1 MLFTAHLLFQ
11 VPARAA
17 QCWVSFSEGAQQSDQ
32 VLSLIINCIT
42 DLPLIINPLGILT
55 LRSWRKNSH
64 NQSVSEGMEENLMMI
79 STDSKEF
86 EDAFF
91 KSKTTSL

>member
-1 MLFTAHLLFQ
+1 MRYNGEEEEYDAIL
-11 VPARAA
+11 
-17 QCWVSFSEGAQQSDQ
+17 
-32 VLSLIINCIT
+32 VLIVKCVK

-55 LRSWRKNSH
+55 LRSWRKNTQ
-64 NQSVSEGMEENLMMI
+64 NQSVSDEMEENLMMI

>member
-1 MLFTAHLLFQ
+1 MKAPVRAFECWMTYNGEEEEYDAILL
-11 VPARAA
+11 
-17 QCWVSFSEGAQQSDQ
+17 
-32 VLSLIINCIT
+32 LIVKCVK

-55 LRSWRKNSH
+55 LRSWRKTSH
-64 NQSVSEGMEENLMMI
+64 NQPVSDDMEENLMMI

-91 KSKTTSL
+91 KAKTTSL

>member
-1 MLFTAHLLFQ
+1 MKAPVRAFECWMTYNGEEEEFDAILL
-11 VPARAA
+11 
-17 QCWVSFSEGAQQSDQ
+17 
-32 VLSLIINCIT
+32 LIVKCVK

-55 LRSWRKNSH
+55 LRSRRKTSH
-64 NQSVSEGMEENLMMI
+64 SQPVSDNMEETLMMI

-91 KSKTTSL
+91 KAKTTSL

>member
-1 MLFTAHLLFQ
+1 MQAP
-11 VPARAA
+11 VRAFE
-17 QCWVSFSEGAQQSDQ
+17 CWMRYNGEEEEYDAIL
-32 VLSLIINCIT
+32 VLIVKCVK

-55 LRSWRKNSH
+55 LRSWRKNTQ
-64 NQSVSEGMEENLMMI
+64 NQLVSDEMEENLMMI

>member
-1 MLFTAHLLFQ
+1 M
-11 VPARAA
+11 RAF
-17 QCWVSFSEGAQQSDQ
+17 QCWMTYNDSEEEYDEI
-32 VLSLIINCIT
+32 LMLIVKCVK

-55 LRSWRKNSH
+55 LRSWSKTNTFH
-64 NQSVSEGMEENLMMI
+64 QVNHDDEENLMMI

-91 KSKTTSL
+91 KSKTTTL